1 MPIPV
6 QPKADQ
12 PRVSTENLDKGQPQ
26 LQYRV
31 QGIKSMAKPTARPDK
46 RATREY

>member
-12 PRVSTENLDKGQPQ
+12 PRVSTQALDKDQPK
-26 LQYRV
+26 LEYRV
-31 QGIKSMAKPTARPDK
+31 QGIKSMAKPAARPDK
-46 RATREY
+46 RATRGY